1 MSLYGPVHAV
11 AAPVIRAVW
20 RLEVDGGAR
29 VPAGQ
34 VVVVANHHSL
44 SDPFF
49 LGAALE
55 RPLCFL
61 AKREL
66 WRNGLVG
73 WVLDGLGGIPVDRR
87 RGDVGA
93 VAAAARALEQDA
105 AVAIFPQGTVLG
117 PPDRPWQRGAAR
129 LALTTGAPLL
139 PVAIVG
145 ADAVLRPG
153 SRLPRLARVK
163 VVIGSP
169 IVVERTS
176 PTIPAT
182 RELTERLRRAVEAL
196 RRS

>member
-1 MSLYGPVHAV
+1 MRLYRPVHAV

-20 RLEVDGGAR
+20 RLEVDGASH
-29 VPAGQ
+29 VPAGP
-34 VVVVANHHSL
+34 VIVVANHDSL

-55 RPLCFL
+55 RPIRFL

-66 WRNGLVG
+66 WRARVVG
-73 WVLDGLGGIPVDRR
+73 RILDGLGGIPVDRR

-93 VAAAARALEQDA
+93 VAAVAHALEGGA

-117 PPDRPWQRGAAR
+117 PSDRPWQRGAAR
-129 LALTTGAPLL
+129 LALTTGAPLV

-145 ADAVLRPG
+145 ADVVLRPG
-153 SRLPRLARVK
+153 TRLPRRARVK
-163 VVIGSP
+163 VVIGQP
-169 IVVERTS
+169 MVVERTS

-182 RELTERLRRAVEAL
+182 RELTGRLRESVEAL
-196 RRS
+196 RAS

>member
-1 MSLYGPVHAV
+1 MNLYGTVHAV
-11 AAPVIRAVW
+11 AAPVVRAVW
-20 RLEVDGGAR
+20 RLEVDGAAR
-29 VPAGQ
+29 VPEGQ
-34 VVVVANHHSL
+34 MIVVANHDSL

-55 RPLCFL
+55 RPLRFL

-73 WVLDGLGGIPVDRR
+73 WMLDGLGGIPVDRH

-93 VAAAARALEQDA
+93 VAAAARALGQGA

-139 PVAIVG
+139 PAAIVG

-153 SRLPRLARVK
+153 TWLPRRARVR
-163 VVIGSP
+163 VLIGSP
-169 IVVERTS
+169 IVVAKAT

-182 RELTERLRRAVEAL
+182 RELTAQLRDAVGAL
-196 RRS
+196 ADV